1 MRWLDDLVDQP
12 DLCFNCGGTG
22 RVDAFVYPIPGL
34 RAIARVC
41 DGCGGTGVCDTPAVE
56 ALGPP
61 RLQPQA
67 LRRRSSRSVFARSNS
82 ASVNSPS

>member
-1 MRWLDDLVDQP
+1 MRWLGDLVDQP

-41 DGCGGTGVCDTPAVE
+41 DGCGGSGVCDTPAGE
-56 ALGPP
+56 RARGP
-61 RLQPQA
+61 QPQA
-67 LRRRSSRSVFARSNS
+67 LRRRSSRSAFARSNS
-82 ASVNSPS
+82 GSVNSPS